1 MPFKLDREL
10 YLTEDKKTVVE
21 AGDPR
26 ARYVLGVAGSEIPDE
41 MAEELGL
48 VKITTK
54 SPEGGKA
61 TRPLVQEETQPAA
74 EGEPVEDEEPKAK
87 QPNQNKAAAAK
98 ANKSTSEGK

>member
-48 VKITTK
+48 VKITRK
-54 SPEGGKA
+54 D
-61 TRPLVQEETQPAA
+61 TRPLVQEE
-74 EGEPVEDEEPKAK
+74 EPEAKAK
-87 QPNQNKAAAAK
+87 EPAQNKAAAAK
-98 ANKSTSEGK
+98 ANKSGRAQVIDTSEGK